1 MKTGIVFL
9 IQCIIIFIILLC
21 WFRLFPNNNN
31 HMILKLLGLSTLIA
45 GIILLL
51 HLFTSVKEGF
61 HFKVSDA
68 KQNCMNQKVSTD
80 SSNNSGCCGKDM
92 VGVGSSEPFPMT
104 RGNWTD
110 RPDQY
115 VGKCDK
121 SQRALNQDLDKY
133 PPKYQTLGSN
143 ELKENFESQQNC
155 IKSANI
161 TMYVMDNCPACKM
174 TKDILHSN
182 GVSDMID
189 YKDAKENM
197 EYLKSQGASA
207 VPFFICSSGK
217 SEGAVKDLDDLI
229 QKLNLKPESDDSEAP
244 SESPASVPTE
254 SPAESPVE
262 QPAESPVEQP
272 TESPAEPSEQKE
284 TYLKNLNIVG
294 QESKNN
300 GTSEPSDRPS
310 GTPEPS
316 DEPSGTSEPSDEQS
330 KSIIIT
336 KVYTN
341 PFKTHVLNQQ
351 PKKSG
356 KGYYTYENYLPN
368 SVPYDS
374 LAGQLSPAPCGN
386 KL

>member
-1 MKTGIVFL
+1 MNSGIVFL

-104 RGNWTD
+104 KGNWTD

-121 SQRALNQDLDKY
+121 SQRTLNQDFDKY

-143 ELKENFESQQNC
+143 ELKENFDSKQNC

-161 TMYVMDNCPACKM
+161 TMYVMDKCPACKM
-174 TKDILHSN
+174 TKDILDSN

-229 QKLNLKPESDDSEAP
+229 QKLNLKPESDDSKAPSVP
-244 SESPASVPTE
+244 SESSVPTE
-254 SPAESPVE
+254 SPVEPPVE
-262 QPAESPVEQP
+262 PPAESPV
-272 TESPAEPSEQKE
+272 EQKE

-300 GTSEPSDRPS
+300 GTPEPPDKPSDD
-310 GTPEPS
+310 PS
-316 DEPSGTSEPSDEQS
+316 DEPSGTQEPSNGPSEQS

-351 PKKSG
+351 PKKSD

-368 SVPYDS
+368 SVPYHS

>member
-21 WFRLFPNNNN
+21 WFQLFPNNNN

-80 SSNNSGCCGKDM
+80 SSNNSGCCGKDLI
-92 VGVGSSEPFPMT
+92 GVGSSDPFPMT
-104 RGNWTD
+104 KGNWTD

-115 VGKCDK
+115 VGNCDK
-121 SQRALNQDLDKY
+121 SQSAQNQDFDKY

-161 TMYVMDNCPACKM
+161 TMYVMDNCPACNM

-229 QKLNLKPESDDSEAP
+229 QKLNLKPESPAESPDP
-244 SESPASVPTE
+244 ESPAPELPTE
-254 SPAESPVE
+254 SPVPES
-262 QPAESPVEQP
+262 
-272 TESPAEPSEQKE
+272 SEQKE

-300 GTSEPSDRPS
+300 GTSEPSDEPS
-310 GTPEPS
+310 GTSEPS
-316 DEPSGTSEPSDEQS
+316 DEPSGTSEPSGTPEPSDGPS